1 MRHAMIVVQAGALAL
16 ACYAMLV
23 LVLAGG
29 V

>member
-1 MRHAMIVVQAGALAL
+1 MRHVMIVVQAGALAL

-29 V
+29 M

>member
-1 MRHAMIVVQAGALAL
+1 MRHAIIVVQAGALAL
-16 ACYAMLV
+16 VCYAMLV

>member
-1 MRHAMIVVQAGALAL
+1 MRYVMIVVQAGALAL
-16 ACYAMLV
+16 VCYAMLV